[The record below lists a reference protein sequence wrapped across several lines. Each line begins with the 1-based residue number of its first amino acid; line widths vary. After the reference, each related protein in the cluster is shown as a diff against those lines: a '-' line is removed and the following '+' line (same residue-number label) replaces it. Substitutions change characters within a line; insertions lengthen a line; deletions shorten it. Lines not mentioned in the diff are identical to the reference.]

1 MFSFSTHQAGCGSNS
16 SYPQGSWRLLT
27 RALLT
32 FFVFSLTLVLV
43 RVLEPALLSTL
54 AAQLPLALL
63 QDARRAMTGV
73 SASLLVFS
81 LALPVFIASG
91 ICRRFILRQSG
102 LTIGLLAAIVSLSVV
117 LRGLQFSYCIDDAY
131 IDFRYIRNVLS
142 GAGLSYQGETAP
154 PLGVSSPLHLL
165 LLGLLCQLFSN
176 QAIEQVSQSLNLFL
190 DVIAILLLFAL
201 VRKLTAPVG
210 SAAAA
215 GASLLACA
223 LYGISSY
230 SIFEVFRGK
239 ETPLLVSLLLS
250 YLLASLAGRCRLRS
264 LSAGLIALTRPEGLL
279 FFLTDSLSV
288 FLSLLKKE
296 TFAAA
301 LLKTLRRQ
309 SLSLAL
315 FAAVILFT
323 IVSFGALVPSGM
335 TAKWLIYD
343 RPDWFGF
350 AQLAQYLWRSLFAV
364 TATIDGGHSG
374 FFSYG
379 LSLASYVFLTTLAV
393 APFYGQKGLRVYVF
407 ALFVL
412 GAFFGFLNAVIF
424 VFPWYFAWWAL
435 LFPLSWALLFA
446 HLATRGIRPASLAAM
461 LALLVG
467 LLSWN
472 YEPGDFVLR
481 PTCAPALASPCFRLD
496 VMQGRLPAY
505 CQAAEY
511 INDVAKP
518 GELVAA
524 GELGILGYN
533 LRKVRVLDLHGIVSP
548 EMLPLYRE
556 QKGRYFGRSLI
567 TFPGAFVERFKPDWI
582 VVYDV
587 FCESLFLEPSFQRDY
602 KLERIYPFPFYGSRG
617 LFVFRRQLAPLRM
630 SSSNSARVLP

>member
-1 MFSFSTHQAGCGSNS
+1 MFSFSTLQAGCGSNS
-16 SYPQGSWRLLT
+16 PYPQGSWRLLS

-32 FFVFSLTLVLV
+32 FFVFSSTLVLV
-43 RVLEPALLSTL
+43 RMLEPALLSAL
-54 AAQLPLALL
+54 AAQLPLLLL

-81 LALPVFIASG
+81 LALPVFVGSG

-131 IDFRYIRNVLS
+131 IDFRYILNVLS
-142 GAGLSYQGETAP
+142 GYGLSYQGETSP

-165 LLGLLCQLFSN
+165 MLGLLCRLFSN
-176 QAIEQVSQSLNLFL
+176 QAVEQVSQSLNLSL

-215 GASLLACA
+215 WASLLACA

-250 YLLASLAGRCRLRS
+250 YLLATLAGRCRLRS
-264 LSAGLIALTRPEGLL
+264 FSAGLIALTRPEGLL

-288 FLSLLKKE
+288 FLSFLKEE
-296 TFAAA
+296 TLPAAFF
-301 LLKTLRRQ
+301 KTLRRQ

-315 FAAVILFT
+315 LAAVILFT
-323 IVSFGALVPSGM
+323 LVSFGALVPSGM

-364 TATIDGGHSG
+364 TATIDGAHGG

-379 LSLASYVFLTTLAV
+379 LSLASFVFLTTLAV
-393 APFYGQKGLRVYVF
+393 APFYGQKGLRVYVS

-446 HLATRGIRPASLAAM
+446 HLATATRGLRPASLAAM

-481 PTCAPALASPCFRLD
+481 PTCCPALASPCFRLD

-511 INDVAKP
+511 INNVAKP

-524 GELGILGYN
+524 GELGILGYK

-548 EMLPLYRE
+548 EMLPFYRDE
-556 QKGRYFGRSLI
+556 KGRYLGRSLI
-567 TFPGAFVERFKPDWI
+567 TFPGAFVERFRPDWI

-587 FCESLFLEPSFQRDY
+587 FCESLFREPCFQRDY
-602 KLERIYPFPFYGSRG
+602 KLERLYPFPFYGSRG
-617 LFVFRRQLAPLRM
+617 LFVFRRQPAP
-630 SSSNSARVLP
+630 